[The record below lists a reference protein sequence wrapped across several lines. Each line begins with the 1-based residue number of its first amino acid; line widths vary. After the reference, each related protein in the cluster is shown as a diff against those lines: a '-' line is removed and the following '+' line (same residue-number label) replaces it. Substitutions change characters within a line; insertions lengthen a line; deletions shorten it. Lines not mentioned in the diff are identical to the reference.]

1 MSALIARTGRHRQ
14 RYENDFRLVAVS
26 HFPFLTFRF
35 HFDLCIP
42 YRIKKDGE
50 DDTVDCESRLN
61 LWCHLLI
68 EKTLFS
74 QRYGGWEDDE
84 TIGEAACRE
93 ALEEAGVKGILDGS
107 PLGMWEFRSK
117 SRQNSCST
125 EGSCRGYMFALEVTE
140 ELDTWPEEDK
150 HGRRWVKSFRL
161 CRYEWM
167 RRALNVFL
175 TVLSELGKYEMK
187 EDELTE
193 LDATSDDAV
202 SVADVVMGDH
212 QIRSPS
218 CFLKSSGVPATWQ

>member
-14 RYENDFRLVAVS
+14 RYENDFRLVAG
-26 HFPFLTFRF
+26 
-35 HFDLCIP
+35 CIP

-50 DDTVDCESRLN
+50 DDTVDCESRLE
-61 LWCHLLI
+61 LLMVSSPDR
-68 EKTLFS
+68 EDLVFPK
-74 QRYGGWEDDE
+74 GGWEDDE

-93 ALEEAGVKGILDGS
+93 ALEEAGVKGILDES

-140 ELDTWPEEDK
+140 ELETWPEEDN
-150 HGRRWVKSFRL
+150 HGRRWLSVGESFRL

-218 CFLKSSGVPATWQ
+218 CFLKSSGSQQLGSESYNCIVLG